1 MMNILPTIE
10 RSASAVETSRNII
23 SLVATC
29 IGLIVI
35 IIGLKYALD
44 IFFLIL
50 AILKSPADLAT
61 PVEQIADIIRGHAFE
76 GRAEGGTVFLANIIA
91 LTVYCCGV
99 LLCAWLTLALMHT
112 GARIVSL
119 TAGDRSAV
127 KKLLQSAFGRSLRPK
142 TAAGENDIKNRDA
155 T

>member
-1 MMNILPTIE
+1 MNMLPTIE
-10 RSASAVETSRNII
+10 RSASAVETSKNII

-29 IGLIVI
+29 LGLVVI
-35 IIGLKYALD
+35 IIGLKYAMD

-50 AILKSPADLAT
+50 AILKSPADLAV
-61 PVEQIADIIRGHAFE
+61 PVQQIADIIRGQAFE

-119 TAGDRSAV
+119 SAGDRSAV
-127 KKLLQSAFGRSLRPK
+127 KKLLQSAFGRSMRPK
-142 TAAGENDIKNRDA
+142 TTAGENDIDNRDA